1 MNVMHYIEKGNEI
14 LLNVSLSLG
23 KSYCS
28 INCITHRNLNVD
40 REVLL
45 IEVSL
50 LVLFGGYFFHPAK
63 FEQLQEMRKIETIKL
78 SQLHKNLLDRKL
90 LVCWDYEQ
98 LLRANFF

>member
-45 IEVSL
+45 IEVLL
-50 LVLFGGYFFHPAK
+50 LVL
-63 FEQLQEMRKIETIKL
+63 
-78 SQLHKNLLDRKL
+78 
-90 LVCWDYEQ
+90 
-98 LLRANFF
+98 

>member
-45 IEVSL
+45 IDVSL
-50 LVLFGGYFFHPAK
+50 LVLSGGYFFHP
-63 FEQLQEMRKIETIKL
+63 ESLTTSEMRKIQTIKTI
-78 SQLHKNLLDRKL
+78 SVAGQKTVGLLGL
-90 LVCWDYEQ
+90 
-98 LLRANFF
+98 

>member
-14 LLNVSLSLG
+14 LLNVTLSLG

-50 LVLFGGYFFHPAK
+50 LVLSGGYFFT
-63 FEQLQEMRKIETIKL
+63 LQSLTTSEKNSDYKTVSVAQKIAGQKTV
-78 SQLHKNLLDRKL
+78 SLL
-90 LVCWDYEQ
+90 
-98 LLRANFF
+98 

>member
-50 LVLFGGYFFHPAK
+50 LVLSGGYFFHPSK
-63 FEQLQEMRKIETIKL
+63 FDNFRAEKNSDYKTVSVAQKL
-78 SQLHKNLLDRKL
+78 AGQKTVGL
-90 LVCWDYEQ
+90 
-98 LLRANFF
+98 

>member
-45 IEVSL
+45 IDVSL
-50 LVLFGGYFFHPAK
+50 LVLSGGYFFHP
-63 FEQLQEMRKIETIKL
+63 ESLTTSEMRKIQTIHCCVNGL
-78 SQLHKNLLDRKL
+78 
-90 LVCWDYEQ
+90 
-98 LLRANFF
+98 

>member
-50 LVLFGGYFFHPAK
+50 LVLSGGYFFHP
-63 FEQLQEMRKIETIKL
+63 ESLTTSEMRKIQTIKTI
-78 SQLHKNLLDRKL
+78 SVAGQKTVGLLGL
-90 LVCWDYEQ
+90 
-98 LLRANFF
+98 